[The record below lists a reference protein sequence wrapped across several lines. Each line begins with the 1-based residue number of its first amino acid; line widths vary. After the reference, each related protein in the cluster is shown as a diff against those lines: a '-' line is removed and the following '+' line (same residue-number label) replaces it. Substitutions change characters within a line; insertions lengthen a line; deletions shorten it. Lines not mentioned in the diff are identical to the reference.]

1 MESGHQSRQYEAK
14 ASSPN
19 HTDTF
24 SFGLT
29 YTDSSPQQ
37 EISMTP
43 SVLNKYLKHFLWPLL
58 LVLTAGVGADEYVE
72 KTIFLVNEK
81 DRVVAANTQTG
92 QFFDYV
98 LSAKE
103 KIQKRHVA
111 NGVAILITNQNF
123 AGVGPFPSG
132 WGTLRRKA
140 GEKIVSVEV
149 QGHSALVVTS
159 DRILTFNGRA
169 GDWSEKRR

>member
-1 MESGHQSRQYEAK
+1 MTTSFIHQ
-14 ASSPN
+14 
-19 HTDTF
+19 F
-24 SFGLT
+24 
-29 YTDSSPQQ
+29 
-37 EISMTP
+37 
-43 SVLNKYLKHFLWPLL
+43 LKHILWLFL
-58 LVLTAGVGADEYVE
+58 LVLTANASAAEVVE

-103 KIQKRHVA
+103 KIHERHVA
-111 NGVAILITNQNF
+111 NGVAILVTNQNF
-123 AGVGPFPSG
+123 AGVGSYPSG

-149 QGHSALVVTS
+149 AGHSALIVTS
-159 DRILTFNGRA
+159 DRILAFNGRA
-169 GDWSEKRR
+169 GGWSEKRR

>member
-1 MESGHQSRQYEAK
+1 MA
-14 ASSPN
+14 
-19 HTDTF
+19 
-24 SFGLT
+24 
-29 YTDSSPQQ
+29 
-37 EISMTP
+37 P
-43 SVLNKYLKHFLWPLL
+43 SVIHQFLKSFLWPLL
-58 LVLTAGVGADEYVE
+58 LVISASGSAAEVVE

-103 KIQKRHVA
+103 KIHERHVA

-123 AGVGPFPSG
+123 AGVGSYPSG

-149 QGHSALVVTS
+149 AGHSALIVTS
-159 DRILTFNGRA
+159 DRILAFNGRA
-169 GDWSEKRR
+169 GSWSEKRR